1 MSKPAEDLSCAKVV
15 HPAIGT
21 RLQKA
26 RAGGDLAEVS
36 GRTRRLM
43 SMWQTAIDAAADGS
57 EGVGMEIAP
66 CMVCGVEDHHVATC
80 AVCSNVSHNW
90 CQEALTAAHTSEIQ
104 RVVDM
109 MPLLIVPPEFAQT
122 TCKMCRL
129 WVSRCRA

>member
-1 MSKPAEDLSCAKVV
+1 
-15 HPAIGT
+15 
-21 RLQKA
+21 
-26 RAGGDLAEVS
+26 
-36 GRTRRLM
+36 
-43 SMWQTAIDAAADGS
+43 
-57 EGVGMEIAP
+57 MEIAP

-109 MPLLIVPPEFAQT
+109 MPLLIVPPEFART